1 MASEE
6 LEWEGKAKLG
16 LTSVQTCLKLRGFL
30 GQGTRGVKART
41 DLGKARW
48 LSPYRIMA

>member
-6 LEWEGKAKLG
+6 LEWERETKLG
-16 LTSVQTCLKLRGFL
+16 LKFVQTCLKLRGFL
-30 GQGTRGVKART
+30 GQETSGVKAGR

-48 LSPYRIMA
+48 LVTLP